1 MGKKETPHSARV
13 LTVMVKGLILGGLV
27 TGAAILILAL
37 LLYKTGLSE
46 NNLHIAV
53 IVVYAL
59 SCLISGIY
67 CGKKLR
73 ERRFMWGLLAGVL
86 YYAVLLAISTGLG
99 GSFSVRFI
107 SSALV
112 CLGSGMLGGMLS

>member
-53 IVVYAL
+53 IVV
-59 SCLISGIY
+59 
-67 CGKKLR
+67 
-73 ERRFMWGLLAGVL
+73 
-86 YYAVLLAISTGLG
+86 
-99 GSFSVRFI
+99 
-107 SSALV
+107 
-112 CLGSGMLGGMLS
+112 

>member
-13 LTVMVKGLILGGLV
+13 LTVMAKG
-27 TGAAILILAL
+27 LILAL

-99 GSFSVRFI
+99 GSFSVSFI